1 MTPQVDLVKIGKVLG
16 FSLSEGR
23 KGRESSTSSNC
34 EGPKQACVYRYHYH
48 SDHVVQLLP
57 PSAEARVIFTGYHD
71 LPQLQL
77 PADRKS
83 TAVAF

>member
-1 MTPQVDLVKIGKVLG
+1 MAPQVNLVKIGKVLG

-23 KGRESSTSSNC
+23 IGRESSTC